1 MCNPLNLC
9 KGCSKN
15 KWHFQAEDP
24 APLSSLVEVYTPGC
38 LVELRLLF
46 GSSVPKNAWWREW
59 DGPESE
65 V

>member
-1 MCNPLNLC
+1 MNE
-9 KGCSKN
+9 
-15 KWHFQAEDP
+15 WHFQAEDP

-59 DGPESE
+59 AGPESE